1 MRSFFLAVIFIFLL
15 FLLKATFAQGP
26 GQAAQDTVLQLRYAH
41 ALQLLGEEQYQASI
55 SELQTL
61 VNDYPQFYPAYRK
74 ITDAYLLSKELQ
86 TAEKVFHKMIA
97 ADPGNAYAW
106 YALARI
112 DQEQKNYDDAIEK
125 LKKCIALK
133 PDFPEAYGVH
143 GGLPEAFHA
152 KKDLVAGKKF
162 FRELIAK
169 MPANAFAYYGLGRLY
184 SFENDWE
191 NATIFLKRSIALK
204 PVQSSA
210 YSTLQYV
217 YESQGNYKKSIENG
231 QQFLEAAIKLKDFE
245 VIAYA
250 LTRLGGMQFRLGDMR
265 KALENMVKSL
275 TIARKIGAKKREGMA
290 LLNIGAIQA
299 TLGNYEKAAEY
310 FKKSLGLL
318 QKIGAKR
325 SEIRALMNIGLL
337 NKDMKQY
344 PAAFEYFAKAMEK
357 ADDNAYVFEQ
367 GLIYNGMGETYAMLK
382 DYKPALMYY
391 QKSKA
396 IFDHLND
403 EFNQGYLLT
412 KIADLNYELGHYK
425 QALSGYQQAL
435 RVGSTIDASQL
446 IWEAHAGLGACFEKL
461 NNTEKAISNYQ
472 HAIANY
478 DSVRQ
483 NLDVESLTSSFLNDK
498 YQVYPSLIQLLA
510 ARQQFAMA
518 FDYLERYKAK
528 NMLQILAGGRFLLE
542 NALPDSVRYGLVENR
557 DQLAEAHAQRAA
569 ELAKPAEARNEQ
581 VLLNLDRQITDL
593 QLKKSA
599 LIESVK
605 KDFTPY
611 YQLTSAEQVD
621 LQRLQ
626 NDILKPGQLLLE
638 YVVGPEKT
646 SVFAITRD
654 SLLYRTIPVAR
665 DSLVKTQA
673 NMSAIFRTDVSQGAS
688 HLFNADQADF
698 SIAPAFSLYEMLLKP
713 FRNLWRRSDELIIV
727 PDDFLNYLP
736 FEALITDTAN
746 VQNRYDFANAKF
758 LIETTN
764 VRYSPAASLLD
775 PALKRDHHPTKSL
788 LAFGNPDFNT
798 PENLSAQT
806 NRATHFQPLP
816 HAEAE
821 VKAIGS
827 LLPFNEKKIYNGID
841 ASETTF
847 KKQAPQY
854 RVLHLASH
862 FEINDFDP
870 LYSRVVLSQSDKTGE
885 DGFLYTYEIFGL
897 HLNADLVT
905 LSACNTALG
914 KMSKGEG
921 LIGISRAFLYS
932 GVPGM
937 ILSLWSVDDEATNLI
952 MENFYGY
959 LQNGLRKD
967 KALRQAKLDYL
978 KTSDDAHKDPFFW
991 APFILIGDAAPI
1003 PLPAGYPSGILIAF
1017 GVIGVLVLFGGYW
1030 FWHRKREQ
1038 TAVMKIEE

>member
-1 MRSFFLAVIFIFLL
+1 MRSRFFTVTPVVIL
-15 FLLKATFAQGP
+15 FLLQFSFAQNP
-26 GQAAQDTVLQLRYAH
+26 SPAVQDSALQQRYAH
-41 ALQLLGEEQYQASI
+41 ALQLLGEEKYPAAI
-55 SELQTL
+55 SALQRL

-74 ITDAYLLSKELQ
+74 ITDAYLLSEELDS
-86 TAEKVFHKMIA
+86 AEEVFRKMIA
-97 ADPGNAYAW
+97 ADSVNAYAY

-112 DQEQKNYDDAIEK
+112 DQKQKKHDDAIEK

-133 PDFPEAYGVH
+133 PDFPAAYGTH

-152 KKDLVAGKKF
+152 KKELAAGKQF

-169 MPANAFAYYGLGRLY
+169 MPENSFAYYGLGRLY
-184 SFENDWE
+184 AFENDWQ
-191 NATIFLKRSIALK
+191 NAEKFLKKSIAMK
-204 PVQSSA
+204 PVQEFS
-210 YSTLQYV
+210 YSILQYV
-217 YESQGNYKKSIENG
+217 YESQGDYKKSIENG
-231 QQFLEAAIKLKDFE
+231 QQFLKAAIQLKDFE

-250 LTRLGGMQFRLGDMR
+250 LTRLGGMQFRLGDLR

-325 SEIRALMNIGLL
+325 SEIRTLMNIGLL
-337 NKDMKQY
+337 NKDMKRY
-344 PAAFEYFAKAMEK
+344 PAAFEYFSKAMEK
-357 ADDNAYVFEQ
+357 AGDNAYAFER
-367 GLIYNGMGETYAMLK
+367 GLIFNGMGEAYAALK
-382 DYKPALMYY
+382 DYKKALSYY
-391 QKSKA
+391 RKSQA
-396 IFDHLND
+396 ISENLND
-403 EFNQGYLLT
+403 EFNLGYLFGR
-412 KIADLNYELGHYK
+412 IADLDYALGNHEK
-425 QALSGYQQAL
+425 ALAGYRKSLQI
-435 RVGSTIDASQL
+435 GEKINASQI

-461 NNTEKAISNYQ
+461 NNTGQAVLNYQ
-472 HAIANY
+472 RAIANY

-510 ARQQFAMA
+510 DQQKFALA

-542 NALPDSVRYGLVENR
+542 NALPDSVRYELVENR
-557 DQLAEAHAQRAA
+557 DQLAEAHARRAA
-569 ELAKPAEARNEQ
+569 ELAKPSGDQNEQ

-593 QLKKSA
+593 QLKKAA
-599 LIESVK
+599 LIASVK
-605 KDFTPY
+605 KDFNPY

-621 LQRLQ
+621 LQKLQ
-626 NDILKPGQLLLE
+626 NDILEPGQLLLE

-665 DSLVKTQA
+665 DSLAKMLGK
-673 NMSAIFRTDVSQGAS
+673 MSAIFRADASRGAS
-688 HLFNADQADF
+688 QLFSADQADF

-713 FRNLWRRSDELIIV
+713 FQNLWRQSDELIIA

-736 FEALITDTAN
+736 FEALVIDTAN

-758 LIETTN
+758 LIEAAN

-775 PALKRDHHPTKSL
+775 PALKRDHHPRKSL
-788 LAFGNPDFNT
+788 LAMGNPDFNT
-798 PENLSAQT
+798 PGGPAQT
-806 NRATHFQPLP
+806 NRGNNFLPLP
-816 HAEAE
+816 HSEAE
-821 VKAIGS
+821 VKSIGS
-827 LLPFNEKKIYNGID
+827 LLPFDERQIRTGDDANEAVFKQE
-841 ASETTF
+841 AS
-847 KKQAPQY
+847 KY
-854 RVLHLASH
+854 RILHLASH
-862 FEINDFDP
+862 FEINDVDP
-870 LYSRVVLSQSDKTGE
+870 LYSRVVLSQNDMSGE
-885 DGFLYTYEIFGL
+885 DGFLYTYEVFGL
-897 HLNADLVT
+897 RLNADLVT

-932 GVPGM
+932 GVPSM

-952 MENFYGY
+952 MENFYRY
-959 LQNGLRKD
+959 LQSGLRKD

-978 KTSDDAHKDPFFW
+978 KTSDNARRDPFFW
-991 APFILIGDAAPI
+991 APFILVGDAEPI
-1003 PLPAGYPSGILIAF
+1003 LLPAGYPVGMFIAV
-1017 GVIGVLVLFGGYW
+1017 GVIGLIALIGGYL
-1030 FWHRKREQ
+1030 FWRRRKQ
-1038 TAVMKIEE
+1038 TVVMKIEN